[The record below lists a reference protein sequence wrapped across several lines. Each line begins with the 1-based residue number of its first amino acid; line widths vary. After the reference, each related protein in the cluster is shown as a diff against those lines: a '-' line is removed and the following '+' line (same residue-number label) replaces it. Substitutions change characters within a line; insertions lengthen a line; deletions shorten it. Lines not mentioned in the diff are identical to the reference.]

1 MDPNTHMRYGEF
13 ASKCAEFEVNDHWV
27 IHKIAKR
34 FSAMPIDQAHKQN
47 NEIVKSFGGA
57 IGLTENPSVFRKW
70 IVSGPIQLLSNSTQ

>member
-1 MDPNTHMRYGEF
+1 MDPNTHKRYGKF
-13 ASKCAEFEVNDHWV
+13 PSKHTEFEVNGHWV

-47 NEIVKSFGGA
+47 NVIVKSVGGA

-70 IVSGPIQLLSNSTQ
+70 MVSGPACSY